1 MSMLQE
7 QSAQEHQ
14 KRDIPFWDQIPP
26 RFAFIFGLVAAVA
39 LSSVIGL
46 GFTLNA
52 LLKSPTANAGLV
64 AQNNPQP
71 SANQPQPP
79 SRDPQPEQAGPV
91 KAVDPKVDHIR
102 GNKDAKVFV
111 IEYSDFE
118 CPFCIRHH
126 STMQKLVDEYKGKVA
141 WVYRHYPLS
150 FHQNAQKEAEAS
162 ECANELGGND
172 AFWKFA
178 DKIFERTKGNGTG
191 FALDQLVPLAKEIGL
206 NEAKFKTCL
215 DSGKYAQKVQDD
227 MASGSTAGVNGTPGN
242 IIWTKDGKSQLASGA
257 VPIEALKAIIDPL
270 LK

>member
-1 MSMLQE
+1 MSMSPEHPTQD
-7 QSAQEHQ
+7 HQ
-14 KRDIPFWDQIPP
+14 KHKTSLWDQMPP
-26 RFAFIFGLVAAVA
+26 RFAFVFGLVMAIA
-39 LSSVIGL
+39 LSSVLGL
-46 GFTLNA
+46 GFALTI
-52 LLKSPTANAGLV
+52 LLKSPSANAGLV
-64 AQNNPQP
+64 AQNYPTP
-71 SANQPQPP
+71 SANQPQVP
-79 SRDPQPEQAGPV
+79 SQAPQPEQAGPV

-102 GNKDAKVFV
+102 GDKNAKVFV

-126 STMQKLVDEYKGKVA
+126 PTMQKLVDEYKGKVA
-141 WVYRHYPLS
+141 WVYRHFPLS

-191 FALDQLVPLAKEIGL
+191 FALDQLAPLAKEIGL
-206 NEAKFKTCL
+206 DEGKFKTCL

-227 MASGSTAGVNGTPGN
+227 MAAGSTAGVNGTPGN
-242 IIWTKDGKSQLASGA
+242 IVWTKDGKSQLVSGA
-257 VPIEALKAIIDPL
+257 VPLEALKAVIDPL